1 MTEQPFHISYSKT
14 WREFIE
20 SIRKV
25 WEFRMETNPHMQVYE
40 KLSDQTLDAISES
53 GFENTVQKTWLKL
66 RKDIHGEM
74 ISDLYFLEMKSF
86 IHGVNDEYSKKDN
99 INQRASF
106 LNHVKTILKSLK
118 DLLEDLPWWAKGL
131 LEVACEVAD
140 LLAH

>member
-1 MTEQPFHISYSKT
+1 MPEQPFHISYSKT

-40 KLSDQTLDAISES
+40 KLSDQTLDATSES